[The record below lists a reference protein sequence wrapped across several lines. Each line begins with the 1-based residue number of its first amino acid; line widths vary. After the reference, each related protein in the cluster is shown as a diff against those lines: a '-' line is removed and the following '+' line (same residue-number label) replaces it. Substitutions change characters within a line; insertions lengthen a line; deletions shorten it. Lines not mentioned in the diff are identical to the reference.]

1 MGSLGRG
8 AGTAAAPPSGV
19 RARNLPTRVIG
30 MLGARLRL
38 RRERRTIAAMI
49 AIYCRDHHHGR
60 DLCPSCAALNGYAS
74 ERLDRC
80 VYGPEKPTCVNCPIH
95 CYKREK
101 REAVREVMRYA
112 GPRML
117 TRHPFLAI
125 THLLDGRRPAP
136 PLLRRRMAS
145 TNRNNSVP

>member
-1 MGSLGRG
+1 
-8 AGTAAAPPSGV
+8 
-19 RARNLPTRVIG
+19 
-30 MLGARLRL
+30 MLGQRLRL
-38 RRERRTIAAMI
+38 NRERRTIAAMI
-49 AIYCRDHHHGR
+49 AISCRDHHRTRG
-60 DLCPSCAALNGYAS
+60 LCAACAALEAYAS

-117 TRHPFLAI
+117 RRHPILAI
-125 THLLDGRRPAP
+125 MHLLDGRRPAP
-136 PLLRRRMAS
+136 AEIPRRG
-145 TNRNNSVP
+145 TRNVP

>member
-1 MGSLGRG
+1 MEWSEC
-8 AGTAAAPPSGV
+8 SW
-19 RARNLPTRVIG
+19 ARR
-30 MLGARLRL
+30 RLQ
-38 RRERRTIAAMI
+38 RERRTIAAMI
-49 AIYCRDHHHGR
+49 AIYCRDHHHAQG
-60 DLCPSCAALNGYAS
+60 LCAECAALEAYAS

-117 TRHPFLAI
+117 RRHPILAL
-125 THLLDGRRPAP
+125 THLLDGRRPP
-136 PLLRRRMAS
+136 PGEIPRRRARIAS
-145 TNRNNSVP
+145 

>member
-1 MGSLGRG
+1 METV
-8 AGTAAAPPSGV
+8 A
-19 RARNLPTRVIG
+19 RARPGALFAIEMVG
-30 MLGARLRL
+30 MLWAKARL

-49 AIYCRDHHHGR
+49 AIHCRDHHRTAG
-60 DLCPSCAALNGYAS
+60 LCEGCAALEAYAS

-117 TRHPFLAI
+117 LRHPLLA
-125 THLLDGRRPAP
+125 TWHVLDGRRPAP
-136 PLLRRRMAS
+136 ELRPRRTVRS
-145 TNRNNSVP
+145 SS

>member
-1 MGSLGRG
+1 MPIEVLGML
-8 AGTAAAPPSGV
+8 
-19 RARNLPTRVIG
+19 RARW
-30 MLGARLRL
+30 RL

-49 AIYCRDHHHGR
+49 AIYCRDHHSAGGP
-60 DLCPSCAALNGYAS
+60 CASCAALDAYAG

-80 VYGPEKPTCVNCPIH
+80 VYGLEKPTCVNCPIH

-117 TRHPFLAI
+117 ARHPFLAI

-136 PLLRRRMAS
+136 EELRRAR
-145 TNRNNSVP
+145 